1 MSETFTVKAEAR
13 DKVGKGAARYLRRN
27 NMIPAVIYGDKQDP
41 QPIAIPYKET
51 FLALHG
57 GGFFTNIATI
67 EVDGKSIKVLPK
79 DYQLDPVRDFLMHV
93 DFLRVSERTRVTVD
107 VPVHFENEEASPG
120 LERGGVLNVVRH
132 EVEVE
137 APAGSIPHSFT
148 IDLTGLEI
156 GDSIHASALKLEN
169 GVELTITD
177 RDFTIATIATP
188 AALRS
193 EEDEAAEAA
202 ADEVEATEVED
213 KGEASENADAKDGDD
228 K

>member
-13 DKVGKGAARYLRRN
+13 DKVGKGAARYLRRK

-67 EVDGKSIKVLPK
+67 EVDGKPIKVLPK

-156 GDSIHASALKLEN
+156 GDSVHASALTLAK

-193 EEDEAAEAA
+193 EEDEAAETA
-202 ADEVEATEVED
+202 ADEVESTEV
-213 KGEASENADAKDGDD
+213 AADDAGDATDGDD

>member
-13 DKVGKGAARYLRRN
+13 EKVGKGAARYLRRK

-67 EVDGKSIKVLPK
+67 EVDGKPIKVLPK

-156 GDSIHASALKLEN
+156 GDSVHASALTLAK

-193 EEDEAAEAA
+193 EEDEAAETA
-202 ADEVEATEVED
+202 ADEVESTEVAAD
-213 KGEASENADAKDGDD
+213 EAGDASDGDD